1 MAFFLARQRAS
12 FLLARRSALA
22 IRYPIRCRLYCTRSP
37 VRASNVDSVGLSCPM
52 NNVHALFDED
62 RHKRIALRIFSD
74 AMSPFSQNPKC
85 FLPPTCIVS
94 YHPAPR
100 LPGQFWRSILGFGT
114 RFASLWVHPLPMLNL
129 SQILVCSSFHFARW
143 LLLLVLPQYLVGH
156 QAGACS
162 EAMPHPSDRVRHC
175 YAFGATRSSLTM
187 CKSMRRSCKTG
198 WIDGCVDGFGV
209 NGWTEHGPRRAGGR
223 G

>member
-1 MAFFLARQRAS
+1 LFPDRIISTADLHKLHSVTVPMAFFLARQRAS

-94 YHPAPR
+94 YHPAPP
-100 LPGQFWRSILGFGT
+100 LPGHSWCRILGFGT
-114 RFASLWVHPLPMLNL
+114 RFASLWAHPLPMLTL
-129 SQILVCSSFHFARW
+129 SQPLVCLSFHFARIGS
-143 LLLLVLPQYLVGH
+143 VVP
-156 QAGACS
+156 
-162 EAMPHPSDRVRHC
+162 
-175 YAFGATRSSLTM
+175 FGSSIV
-187 CKSMRRSCKTG
+187 SG
-198 WIDGCVDGFGV
+198 WPPD
-209 NGWTEHGPRRAGGR
+209 WS
-223 G
+223 

>member
-100 LPGQFWRSILGFGT
+100 LPGQFRRGILCFGA
-114 RFASLWVHPLPMLNL
+114 RFASLWAHPLPMLTL
-129 SQILVCSSFHFARW
+129 SQPLADSSFHFARNRVACLFWFFRNSW
-143 LLLLVLPQYLVGH
+143 L
-156 QAGACS
+156 
-162 EAMPHPSDRVRHC
+162 
-175 YAFGATRSSLTM
+175 ATRLEIS
-187 CKSMRRSCKTG
+187 
-198 WIDGCVDGFGV
+198 
-209 NGWTEHGPRRAGGR
+209 PRRCLYPLSLPYAALLR
-223 G
+223 L